1 MQKVGEI
8 PLLLIEQKNKRV
20 NALLLIHKKPFRLS
34 SCRESSGYA
43 SGHMYIDKQTKI
55 FYDFMI
61 YTFNRVFDVLRALK
75 RVSVDFIECAIIS
88 RKMSR
93 LQCFIILL

>member
-1 MQKVGEI
+1 MHPGMS
-8 PLLLIEQKNKRV
+8 
-20 NALLLIHKKPFRLS
+20 H
-34 SCRESSGYA
+34 
-43 SGHMYIDKQTKI
+43 IDKQTKPV
-55 FYDFMI
+55 YDFMI

-75 RVSVDFIECAIIS
+75 RVSVDFIKRAKIS